1 MSAGAIFNDPVHDPG
16 VEVARQRAEAEGAA
30 EPVVLGDA
38 NEGRIRVGTAGWT
51 DPTLTAAGV
60 FYPAGKTSA
69 EERLRYYSSRFNMVE
84 VDSPYYALPTAS
96 VAELWVERTPA
107 DFNFNVKAHALM
119 TGHPTETNRLP
130 KTLRSALPAD
140 VAAKRRVYPKDL
152 PAEVYDAVWG
162 GFVDAMQ
169 PLARAGKLGAV
180 LLQFPPWFGPS
191 DENRDAI
198 LEARDRLEGL
208 PCAIELRNRAWF
220 DGDTMER
227 TLHLLTDKDLPFV
240 MVDEPQGMRSSVPP
254 VIAVTSPRLAILRMH
269 GRRAD
274 QWERRGA
281 TVAERFRYLY
291 DRRQLAEWVDPL
303 TTIAGQVRETHV
315 VFNNCY
321 ANYGTTNALEMEAL
335 LGE

>member
-1 MSAGAIFNDPVHDPG
+1 VSGAAFHDLAQDPG

-30 EPVVLGDA
+30 EPVILTSDGG
-38 NEGRIRVGTAGWT
+38 GRMRVGTAGWT

-60 FYPAGKTSA
+60 FYPPGVTSA
-69 EERLRYYSSRFNMVE
+69 EDRLRYYSSRFSMVE

-96 VAELWVERTPA
+96 VAELWVQRTPE
-107 DFNFNVKAHALM
+107 DFVFDVKAHALM
-119 TGHPTETNRLP
+119 TGHPTETSRLP
-130 KTLRSALPAD
+130 KALRAALPAE
-140 VAAKRRVYPKDL
+140 VAVKRRVYPKDL

-169 PLARAGKLGAV
+169 PLARAGRLGAV
-180 LLQFPPWFGPS
+180 LLQFPPWFVPG

-208 PCAIELRNRAWF
+208 PCAIELRNAAWF
-220 DGDTMER
+220 DAGTTDR
-227 TLHLLTDKDLPFV
+227 TLRLLSDHDLPFV
-240 MVDEPQGMRSSVPP
+240 MVDEPQGLRSSVPP
-254 VIAVTSPRLAILRMH
+254 VVAATSPRLAILRMH

-281 TVAERFRYLY
+281 TVADRYRYLY
-291 DRRQLAEWVDPL
+291 DRQQLAEWVEPV

-321 ANYGTTNALEMEAL
+321 GNYGTTNALEMEAL
-335 LGE
+335 LGD